1 MSLSTALSIAQN
13 SLLNTQRQTGVVS
26 RNISNAYNEN
36 YSRRTAV
43 LSSLAPGNR
52 VAEIRRATDEAL
64 FSRNL
69 TALSGWTAQ
78 STIVE
83 GLERLTLSVNGV
95 DNASSPAMMLGK
107 LQEAI
112 QLYSSTP
119 SNRTLGENAIEAARN
134 MVRSL
139 NEGTSEI
146 QKFRAEM
153 DSQIATGVAELNTL
167 LAQFQKV
174 NDEIKLASTSGREAL
189 DSYDQRDELLNRIA
203 ELVPISTIS
212 RANNDLMIVTAD
224 GMTLFESTPRPIKFE
239 ASPVFSADLEGK
251 PILIDGVPLSKALGA
266 NTSGGGT
273 LAALVQLRDD
283 YADGLQTQLD
293 EIARGLIKAFSEEN
307 PDNDGSFSSGLFISV
322 DALID
327 LDTAGRKSGLAEKIA
342 INPAATPTTLRDG
355 IVYDVNPGLPSE
367 RHANF
372 TDLLNGF
379 TTAMDAHETFV
390 GADGTTSY
398 KMSLMTYSTGAISYL
413 EDARKNADY
422 GAETKSALLVRT
434 AEALS
439 NVTHVNVDEEMALM
453 LELEQSYAASAKLLQ
468 MIDEM
473 LKTLMNVVR

>member
-293 EIARGLIKAFSEEN
+293 EIARGLIKAFSEKD
-307 PDNDGSFSSGLFISV
+307 PDNDSSFSSGLFIAV
-322 DALID
+322 DASID
-327 LDTAGRKSGLAEKIA
+327 LGSIIA